1 LLKPLANLER
11 SCIKGGAGI
20 QPEVILML
28 LCPLC
33 DAPIE
38 EEEDEL
44 DQGDSLICEQCGV
57 NLVVASLDPIELEE
71 EVEDLEDLEEEED
84 EDDPWRLTRVH

>member
-1 LLKPLANLER
+1 
-11 SCIKGGAGI
+11 
-20 QPEVILML
+20 ML

-44 DQGDSLICEQCGV
+44 DEGDLLICEHCGV
-57 NLVVASLDPIELEE
+57 NLVVSSIDPIELEE
-71 EVEDLEDLEEEED
+71 DLGEFEDLEEEED
-84 EDDPWRLTRVH
+84 EDDPWRLKRVHY